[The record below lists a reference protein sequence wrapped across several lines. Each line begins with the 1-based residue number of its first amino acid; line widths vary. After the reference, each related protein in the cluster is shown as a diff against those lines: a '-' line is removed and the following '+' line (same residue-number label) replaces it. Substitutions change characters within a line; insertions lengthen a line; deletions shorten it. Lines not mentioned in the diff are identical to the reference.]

1 MSTEQQVD
9 PHLVEET
16 KQQIRDLVNEISDLA
31 RSEISPEEFYNEF
44 LNRVVMALAAEGG
57 AVWTTGDGN
66 RIELAYQIDFVKTNL
81 ADDKEAQAQHGKLL
95 GKVLSTGEPMMIA
108 PRSGATEDS
117 DEGANPTDFLLI
129 LGPLMSDQE
138 IKGVV
143 EIFQRPGA
151 RPTTQR
157 GYLRFLMQ
165 MCDIAGDYLKTRSLR
180 HLGDRQLLWNQLE
193 IFTRLVHKTLDPRET
208 AYTIANEGRRLIECD
223 RVSVA
228 ILRGRKC
235 KIEAVS
241 GQDTFDKR
249 SNTIRMLGKLATAVV
264 ATGETVWYTGDTSDM
279 APQVEDA
286 VQNYVDE
293 SHSKTV
299 GILPLKRPKDY
310 DKANVNE
317 EDPPEVIGALIVEQ
331 IEDAK
336 LREGTLQRVEVVSEH
351 SAGALANAQEHN
363 NLFLMPVW
371 RTIGKATW
379 IVRAKTL
386 PKTLSIAAAALAVVA
401 SLIIIPTDFYMQGS
415 GELRPSVQREV
426 FSPPDGGIV
435 VKVKVK
441 HGQAVKAG
449 QELLLLEN
457 KDLEYAF
464 EDIKK
469 DINTSRQREAA
480 KLRDSQAA
488 KAPAERDRL
497 VGELL
502 EIQVLLV
509 SYEKQFLLIQE
520 KRAALV
526 VTSPIDGIVL
536 TWDVENKL
544 LHRPV
549 EPGQIVMTIADPSEK
564 WELAVNMPEDKMGPV
579 FAAQAEFEAKRDE
592 LEQRRKGATP
602 QQLEQ
607 IEAELEEL
615 GDGLYVSY
623 IVLTDPDRS
632 LEGYVDKIHKRADVR
647 GEDGNTVRIRVAID
661 RSDFKKEDLLP
672 GATVNARIYCGRRSV
687 GYVWFRD
694 IGNWINR
701 EVLFPIGL

>member
-1 MSTEQQVD
+1 MSTEQVD
-9 PHLVEET
+9 PQLVEET
-16 KQQIRDLVNEISDLA
+16 KQQIRDLVNEIADLA
-31 RSEISPEEFYNEF
+31 RSEVSPEEFYNKF
-44 LNRVVMALAAEGG
+44 LTRVVAALAAEGG

-95 GKVLSTGEPMMIA
+95 GKVLSTGEPLMIP
-108 PRSGATEDS
+108 PRSGASEDS
-117 DEGANPTDFLLI
+117 DEGGNPTDYLLI

-157 GYLRFLMQ
+157 GYMRFLMQ

-180 HLGDRQLLWNQLE
+180 HFGDRQLLWNQLE

-208 AYTIANEGRRLIECD
+208 AYTIANEGRRLIQCD

-286 VQNYVDE
+286 LQNYVDE

-310 DKANVNE
+310 DKANPNE
-317 EDPPEVIGALIVEQ
+317 EDPPEVIGALIIEQ

-336 LREGTLQRVEVVSEH
+336 LREGTLQRVDVVSEH

-379 IVRAKTL
+379 VVRAKTL
-386 PKTLSIAAAALAVVA
+386 PKTLSIAAVVVAVVA
-401 SLIIIPTDFYMQGS
+401 SLIIIPTDFYMEGS
-415 GELRPSVQREV
+415 GELQPAIQREV
-426 FSPPDGGIV
+426 FSPPDGGTV
-435 VKVKVK
+435 VEVLVK
-441 HGQAVKAG
+441 HEQAVQAG
-449 QELLLLEN
+449 DLLLRLEN
-457 KDLEYAF
+457 KDLEYALQGIMK
-464 EDIKK
+464 EINDSRNQALAK
-469 DINTSRQREAA
+469 DREIRAEKDPRREA
-480 KLRDSQAA
+480 L
-488 KAPAERDRL
+488 L
-497 VGELL
+497 HGELL
-502 EIQVLLV
+502 EILAPLE
-509 SYEKQFLLIQE
+509 SYQAQRKLIEEKL
-520 KRAALV
+520 AALEV
-526 VTSPIDGIVL
+526 KSPIDGIVL
-536 TWDVENKL
+536 TWDVKNRL

-549 EPGQIVMTIADPSEK
+549 EPGQIVMTVANPSGN

-579 FAAQAEFEAKRDE
+579 DAAQVEFDE
-592 LEQRRKGATP
+592 KK
-602 QQLEQ
+602 
-607 IEAELEEL
+607 AELEERRNGATPEALKQIDAALEEL
-615 GDGLYVSY
+615 GPGLKVSY
-623 IVLTDPDRS
+623 IVLTDPGRS
-632 LEGYVDKIHKRADVR
+632 LEGSVEEIHIRADVR
-647 GEDGNTVRIRVAID
+647 GDEGNTVRIRVAID
-661 RSDFKKEDLLP
+661 KDDPEELLP
-672 GATVNARIYCGRRSV
+672 GATVKARIYCGRRAV

-694 IGNWINR
+694 IGNWVNR
-701 EVLFPIGL
+701 EVLFPLGF